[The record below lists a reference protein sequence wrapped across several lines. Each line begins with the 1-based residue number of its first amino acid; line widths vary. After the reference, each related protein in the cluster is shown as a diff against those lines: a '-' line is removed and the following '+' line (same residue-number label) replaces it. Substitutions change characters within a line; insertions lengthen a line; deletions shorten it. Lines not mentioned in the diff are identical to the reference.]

1 MKKTRTMTLTMMALA
16 GLLVVTVAPAGAR
29 GRDSTGPPAQE
40 PTGGTTCEVDGAP
53 TGADDPIWDG
63 DAGES
68 GFEIT
73 LNAEDDYACVDVL
86 WATAGK
92 WQITVT
98 GEGARSLTLVPRD
111 SVAPG
116 DSCGGAMLRRDA
128 VYGVLTLPLD
138 EDTRNEIP
146 AGYVNACGVEYAEWV
161 HDLDVCNA
169 VLKDG
174 SDSELPCL
182 ITTVHTEHA
191 HPLVFQAFLG
201 GGKNAT
207 ATIHVTLPQP
217 QP

>member
-1 MKKTRTMTLTMMALA
+1 MKKTRTMTLTMLALA

-29 GRDSTGPPAQE
+29 GRDNTGPPAQE
-40 PTGGTTCEVDGAP
+40 PTGGTTCVDNGAP
-53 TGADDPIWDG
+53 TGDP
-63 DAGES
+63 ARYEPLGES
-68 GFEIT
+68 GFTIT
-73 LNAEDDYACVDVL
+73 LTAEYDYACVDVL
-86 WATAGK
+86 WATPGK
-92 WQITVT
+92 WKITVT

-116 DSCGGAMLRRDA
+116 DSCGGAMLRREA
-128 VYGVLTLPLD
+128 IYGELTLPLD
-138 EDTRNEIP
+138 GDTRDEIP
-146 AGYVNACGVEYAEWV
+146 AGYVNACGDEYAEWV
-161 HDLDVCNA
+161 NDGGICKA
-169 VLKDG
+169 VLK
-174 SDSELPCL
+174 EENPTIPCL

>member
-1 MKKTRTMTLTMMALA
+1 MKKTRTMTLTMLALA
-16 GLLVVTVAPAGAR
+16 ALLVVTVAPAGAR

-40 PTGGTTCEVDGAP
+40 PTGGTTCVDNGAP
-53 TGADDPIWDG
+53 AGDLKWDDND
-63 DAGES
+63 S
-68 GFEIT
+68 GFTIT
-73 LNAEDDYACVDVL
+73 LTADDDYACVDVL

-207 ATIHVTLPQP
+207 ATIHVTLQ
-217 QP
+217 